1 MESVRENSEAA
12 LENGDLSPLAEIED
26 FDDTD
31 YLGITQRAYRSGID
45 YQTANLKQQWDK
57 NICNFLSLH
66 PSGSKYKTDAYK
78 HRSRLFRPK
87 TRASVRSKEAALVLA
102 FFSTSDAVVVSS
114 EDQDDAESV
123 KAAKLLKRIVD
134 IRMDDGLMWFQNSV
148 AAFQETM
155 VMGVVISHQGWEHIE
170 EEYEEKEDS
179 EDYNPDTGEMAIK
192 PKTIKKMRVLKD
204 GPFIQ
209 LIPNENFLIH
219 PGAHW
224 LDPIGTSPF
233 TVEMIPMHV
242 VDILDRMERVDTLS
256 GQPTWKEYSMAEISR
271 AASNF
276 YDSDST
282 RLAKEGGRQ
291 DPKSDVFTEIE
302 EYETVWV
309 FRIIAKI
316 PGKGDLVWYTLGEHL
331 MLTDP
336 VPVQEVYKHLKPGEK
351 PYVAGVSIIEAHR
364 NYPSSIVQLGQ
375 DIQAAT
381 NNNMNQRFDNVQQV
395 LNKRTFVKRDRNV
408 DLRSLRRNIPGS
420 ITLMTDPKT
429 DVEIHETG
437 DITASSYNEQ
447 NLFNSDFDEITG
459 SFSPGSVQNNK
470 QAAAGE
476 TMGGMRMLKDPSNT
490 LTEYLIRVF
499 AETWAKPVLEQI
511 VRLEQAYETDE
522 LLLKSIKED
531 DTEQGTQ
538 PKKPVN
544 IKDPNLKVSVSVGY
558 GVTDPE
564 GRIRRV
570 LFGVDSIAKVA
581 PKTMSMIK
589 EDEITKEVMGILGYQ
604 DGARFYRTKDEQ
616 MQYSKENPQ
625 PPNEV
630 KMKIE
635 SQERIEEAKIMSSER
650 MKIAEIQDNDH
661 VWEARLMSDERKKA
675 AELNVTSGEKIDK
688 YNLDLGK
695 RDVDVEKLNTDRL
708 GLAIKREDM
717 LRKDAEIK
725 DKETIEKNR
734 SGGPSVESKA

>member
-1 MESVRENSEAA
+1 MRDSSEAT
-12 LENGDLSPLAEIED
+12 LENGGLSPLAEIED

-31 YLGITQRAYRSGID
+31 YLGITQRAYRSGVD
-45 YQTANLKQQWDK
+45 YQTANLKAQWDK

-66 PSGSKYKTDAYK
+66 PPGSKYKTPEYR

-87 TRASVRSKEAALVLA
+87 TRASIRSKEAALVLA
-102 FFSTSDAVVVSS
+102 FFSTSDAVVISS
-114 EDQDDAESV
+114 EDQDNEESV
-123 KAAKLLKRIVD
+123 KAARLLKRIVD
-134 IRMDDGLMWFQNSV
+134 RRMEGSLMWFQNSI

-155 VMGVVISHQGWEHIE
+155 VMGVVISHQGWERIE
-170 EEYEEKEDS
+170 EEYEESVDS
-179 EDYNPDTGEMAIK
+179 QEYDEMTGGISIVQK
-192 PKTIKKMRVLKD
+192 KIKKTRIIKD
-204 GPFIQ
+204 EPFIQ
-209 LIPNENFLIH
+209 LIPNENFFID

-224 LDPIGTSPF
+224 IDPIGTTPF

-242 VDILDRMERVDTLS
+242 VDVLDRMDRVDTLT

-271 AASNF
+271 AASSF

-291 DPKSDVFTEIE
+291 DPKSDVFTDIE
-302 EYETVWV
+302 EYEIVWV
-309 FRIIAKI
+309 FRVIAKI
-316 PGKGDLVWYTLGEHL
+316 PGKGDLIWYTLGESL

-364 NYPSSIVQLGQ
+364 NYPSAVAQLGQ

-381 NNNMNQRFDNVQQV
+381 NHNMNQRFDNIQQV
-395 LNKRTFVKRDRNV
+395 LNKRTFVKRDRDV

-420 ITLMTDPKT
+420 ITLMTDPQT
-429 DVEIHETG
+429 DVKIHETG

-459 SFSPGSVQNNK
+459 SFSPGSVQNNR

-499 AETWAKPVLEQI
+499 AETWAKPVLQQI

-522 LLLKSIKED
+522 ALLASIKED
-531 DTEQGTQ
+531 NEESKTAS
-538 PKKPVN
+538 KPVN
-544 IKDPNLKVSVSVGY
+544 IKDPNLRVSVSVGY

-570 LFGVDSIAKVA
+570 LFGVESLAKIA
-581 PKTMSMIK
+581 PKSISKIK
-589 EDEITKEVMGILGYQ
+589 EEEITKEVMGILGYQ
-604 DGARFYRTKDEQ
+604 DGTRFYRTKDEHTQ
-616 MQYSKENPQ
+616 WAKDNPQ
-625 PPNEV
+625 APNETAL
-630 KMKIE
+630 KIA
-635 SQERIEEAKIMSSER
+635 SQEKIEEAKIMSAER
-650 MKIAEIQDNDH
+650 MKIAEIQDNDNI
-661 VWEARLMSDERKKA
+661 WEARIMSNERAKV
-675 AELNVTSGEKIDK
+675 AELTVTSGKEIDK
-688 YNLDLGK
+688 YNLELGK
-695 RDVDVEKLNTDRL
+695 RDIDIDRLRTDKL

-725 DKETIEKNR
+725 DKENIERNR